1 MVLVRMDW
9 IQLCVTTF
17 VSYVLFTQMCSQ
29 LMYMISHTFDC
40 IHCTKVSDLVES
52 TTSSTGEN
60 TTEANNDGCEGCE
73 G

>member
-1 MVLVRMDW
+1 
-9 IQLCVTTF
+9 
-17 VSYVLFTQMCSQ
+17 MCSQ

-60 TTEANNDGCEGCE
+60 TTEANVMVVKGAKGDDDSEEVKEVEENI
-73 G
+73 